1 MTSPFLR
8 QKTLMDA
15 IQFMS
20 KGYDSVTSC
29 NKIRK
34 IAFLKDKKFKPINF
48 KFKNQ
53 HARTQNLNPIYV
65 LNSAFFYI
73 QKEILYE
80 KA

>member
-1 MTSPFLR
+1 M
-8 QKTLMDA
+8 

-34 IAFLKDKKFKPINF
+34 IFLKDKKFKPINF

-53 HARTQNLNPIYV
+53 HARTQNLNPLYV
-65 LNSAFFYI
+65 LNSAFLYS
-73 QKEILYE
+73 ERNYE
-80 KA
+80 KLNRISKK